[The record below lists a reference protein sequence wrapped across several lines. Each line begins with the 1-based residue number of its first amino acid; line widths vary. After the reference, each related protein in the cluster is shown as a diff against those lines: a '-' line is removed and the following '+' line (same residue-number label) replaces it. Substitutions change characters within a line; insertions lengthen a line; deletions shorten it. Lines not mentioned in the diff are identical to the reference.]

1 MTVAQYQAEQFAKQE
16 RARWS
21 AIMTHPETKGREE
34 LAQTLLGI
42 TEPHAMTQ
50 DAIIACL
57 VKAPKAT
64 AAINDTSTSDDPA
77 LAAFGN
83 SPSAPGGIFD
93 PQLLALG
100 EMTARY
106 LLGKPAK

>member
-64 AAINDTSTSDDPA
+64 AVAPPSNTSDDPA

-83 SPSAPGGIFD
+83 SPAAGSIFD
-93 PQLLALG
+93 PVLMQAG
-100 EMTARY
+100 ADTARY
-106 LLGKPAK
+106 LLGKTKE

>member
-1 MTVAQYQAEQFAKQE
+1 
-16 RARWS
+16 
-21 AIMTHPETKGREE
+21 
-34 LAQTLLGI
+34 
-42 TEPHAMTQ
+42 
-50 DAIIACL
+50 